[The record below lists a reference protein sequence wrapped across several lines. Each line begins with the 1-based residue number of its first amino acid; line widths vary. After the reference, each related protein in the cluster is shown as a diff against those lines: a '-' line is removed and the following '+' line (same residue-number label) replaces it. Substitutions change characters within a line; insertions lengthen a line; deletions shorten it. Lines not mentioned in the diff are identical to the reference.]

1 MRGGAPTVGAVEKA
15 IGGGV
20 VAREVAGSL
29 LDRLSHGEARSR
41 AWSSGG
47 PMLK

>member
-1 MRGGAPTVGAVEKA
+1 MRGGAPIVGAVEKA

-20 VAREVAGSL
+20 EREVAGSL